1 MSATTYIYESMARAC
16 VLSIAVIAWFWSDWE
31 LGAAWAE
38 ETGKKTNKRKHKGGL
53 AVAGPALWNKWKYLI

>member
-1 MSATTYIYESMARAC
+1 MARAC
-16 VLSIAVIAWFWSDWE
+16 VLNIAVIAWFWSDWE

-53 AVAGPALWNKWKYLI
+53 VQLVVGASSVEQVEVSSLGAAR